1 MTEVPMTIRN
11 LSLLLALSLI
21 ATACSDAIT
30 APPTIDPAVAARVL
44 PSVEDAHMRLV
55 LNIENTGVR
64 DRVSHDLARIEDAFR
79 AGDAQKV
86 RYHVHLVGV
95 ILYDY
100 KRGLGSVIADGPD
113 VSAIALVL
121 HASAMAVGGGFDIE
135 AFR

>member
-1 MTEVPMTIRN
+1 MTIRH
-11 LSLLLALSLI
+11 LTLLLSFSLI

-30 APPTIDPAVAARVL
+30 APPSIDPAVAARVL
-44 PSVEDAHMRLV
+44 PSVEDARARLS

-64 DRVSHDLARIEDAFR
+64 DRVTYDLTQIEQSLAS
-79 AGDAQKV
+79 GDAQRV
-86 RYHVHLVGV
+86 RFHVHLVGV

-121 HASAMAVGGGFDIE
+121 HAASQAAGGGFDIE